1 MTTRS
6 FFGAALMAVGGL
18 IALLC
23 GLCTLTYFVMGANSL
38 GKGGEEGSY
47 APIMMIA
54 SLLMGGVPTAVGVGL
69 FFAGRGL
76 RRPR

>member
-1 MTTRS
+1 MTPRS

-23 GLCTLTYFVMGANSL
+23 GLCTLTYFVMGASDL
-38 GKGGEEGSY
+38 AKGGEAGVY

-69 FFAGRGL
+69 FVLGRGL
-76 RRPR
+76 RRPN